1 MIQRIQSVYLL
12 LASVLSVVGL
22 CLPVAYIVVGRGD
35 MTLEAS
41 VMERVYNLWVSNASE
56 SGYSLTTWPLFV
68 LLLAAAALTLYTIF
82 AFRNR
87 VVQAR
92 LCLFISFLLLGW
104 HLVFAVFSQVL
115 VDALAGESFQPAFG
129 AFLPFVALL
138 LTVLA
143 RRAIIADEKMVRAA
157 DRIR

>member
-12 LASVLSVVGL
+12 LASVLSVFFL
-22 CLPVAYIVVGRGD
+22 RLRRPQRSTLIPD
-35 MTLEAS
+35 TTLEAS